1 MEPAQVRLSALE
13 LPLAR
18 ESQHAPGP
26 NGADATRESDLARA
40 RATPPRIAII
50 RQKFRLDGG
59 GERIVQLM
67 REILAKQGHDVTLI
81 AREWQGEGSTE
92 KILRCNPARWTRVQ
106 RESRF
111 AREALLLARQDRF
124 DLVQSHERIPGC
136 TLYRAG
142 DGVHRCWLEQRGR
155 QLGPV
160 SRQLLRCSRFHR
172 YMLRAEREMFEHPN
186 LQAVICNSGMVR
198 DEIANHFRI
207 DPQKLFLI
215 HNGVDTARF
224 HPRLKS
230 MRDPLREQLLLPLEA
245 PVFLLVGSGWERKGL
260 TQTLHALASV
270 PTAHLVVVGRDKAH
284 AKYRRLIARLGLTA
298 RVRLAGVQADV
309 APYYGAADAL
319 VLPALYDP
327 FPNAILEA
335 MAAGLPVL
343 TSPKCGA
350 IDFIRNGENGFV
362 CDPFDQE
369 TLIEALRQLT
379 DFNLSARLGANA
391 RVTVEPY
398 TPDFLESQLSRLY
411 DNVLARISRPVNT
424 TGLLTSTN

>member
-1 MEPAQVRLSALE
+1 MEPAKVRLSAVEYPPVPAQL
-13 LPLAR
+13 R
-18 ESQHAPGP
+18 TPGP
-26 NGADATRESDLARA
+26 SDNVCKQELRIFRA
-40 RATPPRIAII
+40 HASRPRIAII

-81 AREWQGEGSTE
+81 AREWQGGDSTE

-111 AREALLLARQDRF
+111 AHQALLLARQHRF

-136 TLYRAG
+136 SLYRAG
-142 DGVHRCWLEQRGR
+142 DGVHRCWLEQRER

-172 YMLRAEREMFEHPN
+172 YMLQAEREMFGHPN
-186 LQAVICNSGMVR
+186 LRAVICNSGMVR

-207 DPQKLFLI
+207 DAEKLFLI

-230 MRDPLREQLLLPLEA
+230 MRESIRQQLLLPSEA
-245 PVFLLVGSGWERKGL
+245 PVFLMVGSGWERKGL

-270 PTAHLVVVGRDKAH
+270 PAAHLVVVGRDKA
-284 AKYRRLIARLGLTA
+284 AGKYRRLIARLGLTA

-327 FPNAILEA
+327 FPNSILEA

-350 IDFIRNGENGFV
+350 IDFIQNDENGFV

-379 DFNLSARLGANA
+379 DFNLSARLGAHA
-391 RVTVEPY
+391 RVTVEPF
-398 TPDFLESQLSRLY
+398 TPDFLESQLTRLY
-411 DNVLARISRPVNT
+411 SHLLAS
-424 TGLLTSTN
+424 